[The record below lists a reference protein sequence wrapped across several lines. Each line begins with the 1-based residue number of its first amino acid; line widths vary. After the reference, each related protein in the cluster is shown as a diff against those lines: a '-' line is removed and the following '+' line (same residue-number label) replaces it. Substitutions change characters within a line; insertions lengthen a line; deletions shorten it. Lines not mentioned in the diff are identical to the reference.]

1 MTALNDAERAAAQR
15 DGKDVAGA
23 SNTALPLNVDQP
35 VTERTGWYPAWLP
48 SRKFLAA
55 VIAIGG
61 MQLLATMDST
71 VAIVALPKIQDELSL
86 SDAGRSWVITAYVL
100 TFGGLMLLGGRLGDT
115 IGRKR
120 TFIVGVALFTIASIL
135 CGVAWDETT
144 LVTARLLQGV
154 GAAIAAPTGLAL
166 IATTF
171 PKGPARNA
179 ATAVLAAMTGI
190 GSVMGLVV
198 GGALTEVS
206 WRWAFLVNVP
216 IGLMMIYLARK
227 TLTETHRER
236 MKLDATGA
244 ILATLACT
252 AAVFAFSMGPEKG
265 WMSAITLGSGLA
277 ALVFFLAFLFVERT
291 ALNPVVPFSLFRD
304 RNRVATFAAVFLAG
318 GVMFTLTVL
327 IGLYVQDIMG
337 YSALKAGLGFI
348 PFVIALGIGLGLSS
362 QLVSVFAPRVLVIAG
377 GVLVL
382 AAMVYGSTLNGG
394 IPYFPNL
401 VIPITVG
408 GLGIGMIVVP
418 LTVSAIAG
426 VDLDEIGPVSAIAL
440 MLQSL
445 GGPVVLAVIQAVITS
460 RTLYLGG
467 TTGPVRNMNPEQ
479 LHALDQGYTYGLLWV
494 AAVAVIVGA
503 VALFIGYTASQVAH
517 AQEVKE
523 AIDAGELGS
532 TMGHSELS
540 STPTRSDV

>member
-1 MTALNDAERAAAQR
+1 MTALNDAERAAIRR
-15 DGKDVAGA
+15 DAEGGA
-23 SNTALPLNVDQP
+23 NRALPTHVDHPPLEQ
-35 VTERTGWYPAWLP
+35 TGRYPAWLP
-48 SRKFLAA
+48 SKRFFAA

-135 CGVAWDETT
+135 CGVAWDEAT

-154 GAAIAAPTGLAL
+154 GAAIASPTGLAL

-179 ATAVLAAMTGI
+179 ATAVFAAMTGI

-216 IGLMMIYLARK
+216 IGLLMIHLARK
-227 TLTETHRER
+227 TLRETHREPL
-236 MKLDATGA
+236 KLDAAGA
-244 ILATLACT
+244 ILATLGCT
-252 AAVFAFSMGPEKG
+252 AAVFGFSMGPEAG
-265 WMSAITLGSGLA
+265 WLSPITIGSGVA
-277 ALVFFLAFLFVERT
+277 AVASLIAFLYVERS
-291 ALNPVVPFSLFRD
+291 ADNPVVPFDLFKD

-337 YSALKAGLGFI
+337 YTALRAGIGFI

-362 QLVSVFAPRVLVIAG
+362 HLVSIFPPRVLVIAG

-382 AAMVYGSTLNGG
+382 AAMLYGSTLNGG

-401 VIPITVG
+401 VLPITVG
-408 GLGIGMIVVP
+408 GFGIGMIVVP

-426 VDLDEIGPVSAIAL
+426 VGFDQIGPVSAIAL
-440 MLQSL
+440 MMQNL
-445 GGPVVLAVIQAVITS
+445 GGPVVLAIIQAVITS

-467 TTGPVRNMNPEQ
+467 TTGPVKYMDSAQ
-479 LHALDQGYTYGLLWV
+479 LHALDQGYSYGLLWV

-503 VALFIGYTASQVAH
+503 VALFIGYTSSQVAH
-517 AQEVKE
+517 AQEVKD
-523 AIDAGELGS
+523 AIDAGEL
-532 TMGHSELS
+532 
-540 STPTRSDV
+540 

>member
-1 MTALNDAERAAAQR
+1 MTALDDAERTSPFRRVDR
-15 DGKDVAGA
+15 DAGLRNA
-23 SNTALPLNVDQP
+23 SRGPLPAPLSSSAVEKARP
-35 VTERTGWYPAWLP
+35 STPAWLP
-48 SRKFLAA
+48 SRRFIAA
-55 VIAIGG
+55 VAAIGG

-71 VAIVALPKIQDELSL
+71 VAIVALPKIQDELGL

-120 TFIVGVALFTIASIL
+120 TFIVGVALFTIASVL
-135 CGVAWDETT
+135 CGIAWDQST
-144 LVTARLLQGV
+144 LVIARLLQGV

-166 IATTF
+166 VATTF

-179 ATAVLAAMTGI
+179 ATAVFAAMTGI

-206 WRWAFLVNVP
+206 WRLAFLVNVP
-216 IGLMMIYLARK
+216 IGLLMIYLAHE
-227 TLTETHRER
+227 TLRETHRER
-236 MKLDATGA
+236 MKLDAAGA
-244 ILATLACT
+244 LLATVACT
-252 AAVFAFSMGPEKG
+252 AAVFGFTQGPERG
-265 WMSAITLGSGLA
+265 WLAPATLGSGLA
-277 ALVFFLAFLFVERT
+277 ALLAMVAFVAVERN
-291 ALNPVVPFSLFRD
+291 AINPVVPFALFRD
-304 RNRVATFAAVFLAG
+304 RNRLATFAAIFLAG

-337 YSALKAGLGFI
+337 YSALRAGIGFI
-348 PFVIALGIGLGLSS
+348 PFVIALGIGLAASS
-362 QLVSVFAPRVLVIAG
+362 QLVNLFSPRVLVIAG

-382 AAMVYGSTLNGG
+382 GAMIYGSTLNAG

-408 GLGIGMIVVP
+408 GFGIGMIVVP

-426 VDLDEIGPVSAIAL
+426 VGFDQIGPVSAIAL

-445 GGPVVLAVIQAVITS
+445 GGPVVLAIIQAVITS

-467 TTGPVRNMNPEQ
+467 TTGPVTRMNPDQ

-503 VALFIGYTASQVAH
+503 VALFIGYTAQQVAH
-517 AQEVKE
+517 AQEVKDAFE
-523 AIDAGELGS
+523 AG
-532 TMGHSELS
+532 
-540 STPTRSDV
+540 DV

>member
-1 MTALNDAERAAAQR
+1 MTALNDAERAAIHR
-15 DGKDVAGA
+15 DAEGGA
-23 SNTALPLNVDQP
+23 NRSQPLRFPKSSEYPALEQ
-35 VTERTGWYPAWLP
+35 TSRYPAWLP
-48 SRKFLAA
+48 SRRFIAA

-71 VAIVALPKIQDELSL
+71 VAIVALPRIQDELSL

-135 CGVAWDETT
+135 CGLAWNEAT

-154 GAAIAAPTGLAL
+154 GAAIASPTALAL

-179 ATAVLAAMTGI
+179 ATAIFAAMTGV
-190 GSVMGLVV
+190 GSVMGLIV

-206 WRWAFLVNVP
+206 WRWAFLINIP
-216 IGLMMIYLARK
+216 IGLLMIRLARK
-227 TLTETHRER
+227 TLRETQRER
-236 MKLDATGA
+236 LKLDAAGA
-244 ILATLACT
+244 ILATLGCT
-252 AAVFAFSMGPEKG
+252 AAVFGFSMGPEQG
-265 WMSAITLGSGLA
+265 WLSPLTVGSGVA
-277 ALVFFLAFLFVERT
+277 ALVFLIAFLYVERT
-291 ALNPVVPFSLFRD
+291 ADNPVVPFELFKD

-337 YSALKAGLGFI
+337 YSALHAGVGFI

-362 QLVSVFAPRVLVIAG
+362 HLVSLFPPRVLVIAG

-382 AAMVYGSTLNGG
+382 GAMLYGSTLNGG

-401 VIPITVG
+401 VLPITVG
-408 GLGIGMIVVP
+408 GFGIGMIVVP

-426 VDLDEIGPVSAIAL
+426 VGFDQIGPVSAIAL
-440 MLQSL
+440 MMQNL

-467 TTGPVRNMNPEQ
+467 TTGPVKFMDTAQ

-494 AAVAVIVGA
+494 AAVAVIVGGA
-503 VALFIGYTASQVAH
+503 ALFIGYTSAQVAH
-517 AQEVKE
+517 AQEVKD
-523 AIDAGELGS
+523 ALDAGEL
-532 TMGHSELS
+532 
-540 STPTRSDV
+540 

>member
-1 MTALNDAERAAAQR
+1 MTALNDAERAAIRR
-15 DGKDVAGA
+15 DADGA
-23 SNTALPLNVDQP
+23 ANRAVPMHVEHPPQ
-35 VTERTGWYPAWLP
+35 EQTGRYPAWLP
-48 SRKFLAA
+48 SRRFIAG

-135 CGVAWDETT
+135 CGIAWDETT

-154 GAAIAAPTGLAL
+154 GAAIASPTGLAL

-171 PKGPARNA
+171 PKGPGRNA
-179 ATAVLAAMTGI
+179 ATAVFAAMTGV

-216 IGLMMIYLARK
+216 IGLLMIHLARK
-227 TLTETHRER
+227 TLRETHRER
-236 MKLDATGA
+236 LKLDATGA
-244 ILATLACT
+244 VLATLGCT
-252 AAVFAFSMGPEKG
+252 AAVFGFSMGPEQG
-265 WMSAITLGSGLA
+265 WRSPITIGSGVA
-277 ALVFFLAFLFVERT
+277 AAVFLIAFLYVERT
-291 ALNPVVPFSLFRD
+291 ADNPVMPFDLFKD

-337 YSALKAGLGFI
+337 YTALRAGVGFI

-362 QLVSVFAPRVLVIAG
+362 HLVSLFPPRLLVIAG

-382 AAMVYGSTLNGG
+382 AAMLYGSTLNGG

-401 VIPITVG
+401 VLPITVG
-408 GLGIGMIVVP
+408 GFGIGMIVVP

-426 VDLDEIGPVSAIAL
+426 VGFDQIGPVSAIAL
-440 MLQSL
+440 MLQNL

-467 TTGPVRNMNPEQ
+467 TTGPVKYMNSAQ

-494 AAVAVIVGA
+494 AAVAVLVGG
-503 VALFIGYTASQVAH
+503 VALFIGYTSSQVAH
-517 AQEVKE
+517 AQEVKD
-523 AIDAGELGS
+523 AIDAGEL
-532 TMGHSELS
+532 
-540 STPTRSDV
+540 

>member
-1 MTALNDAERAAAQR
+1 MTALNDADRSAAPKWGRSAAVPAR
-15 DGKDVAGA
+15 MPAGTLEQ
-23 SNTALPLNVDQP
+23 TALQ
-35 VTERTGWYPAWLP
+35 RTSYYPDWLP
-48 SRKFLAA
+48 SRRFLSA

-71 VAIVALPKIQDELSL
+71 VAIVALPKIQDELNL

-120 TFIVGVALFTIASIL
+120 TFIVGVTLFTIASIL
-135 CGVAWDETT
+135 CGMSWDQTT
-144 LVTARLLQGV
+144 LVVARLLQGV
-154 GAAIAAPTGLAL
+154 GAAIALPIGLVL
-166 IATTF
+166 VATTF

-179 ATAVLAAMTGI
+179 ATAVFAAMTGI

-206 WRWAFLVNVP
+206 WRLAFLVNVP
-216 IGLMMIYLARK
+216 LGVLMIVLARN
-227 TLTETHRER
+227 TLRETHKER
-236 MKLDATGA
+236 MKLDAAGA
-244 ILATLACT
+244 LLATVACT
-252 AAVFAFSMGPEKG
+252 AAVFGFTQGPENG
-265 WMSAITLGSGLA
+265 WMAPLTLLSAAVAVA
-277 ALVFFLAFLFVERT
+277 AFGAFLLVERN
-291 ALNPVVPFSLFRD
+291 AVNPVVPFSLFRD

-337 YSALKAGLGFI
+337 YSALRAGIGFI
-348 PFVIALGIGLGLSS
+348 PFVIALGIGLGASS
-362 QLVSVFAPRVLVIAG
+362 QLVNYFAPRLLVIAG
-377 GVLVL
+377 GILVL
-382 AAMVYGSTLNGG
+382 GAMIYGSTLDAG

-408 GLGIGMIVVP
+408 GFGIGMIVVP

-426 VDLDEIGPVSAIAL
+426 VGFDQIGPVSAIAL
-440 MLQSL
+440 MLQNL

-467 TTGPVRNMNPEQ
+467 TTGPVKNMNPAQ

-494 AAVAVIVGA
+494 AAVAVIVGG
-503 VALFIGYTASQVAH
+503 VALFIGYTSQQVAH

-523 AIDAGELGS
+523 AIDAGEI
-532 TMGHSELS
+532 
-540 STPTRSDV
+540 

>member
-1 MTALNDAERAAAQR
+1 MTALNDAERTHPFR
-15 DGKDVAGA
+15 RVDRGAGHRNA
-23 SNTALPLNVDQP
+23 SPLPAPMNSSEVQKVRP
-35 VTERTGWYPAWLP
+35 STPAWLP
-48 SRKFLAA
+48 SQRFFAA

-71 VAIVALPKIQDELSL
+71 VAIVALPKIQDELGL

-120 TFIVGVALFTIASIL
+120 AFISGVALFTIASVL
-135 CGVAWDETT
+135 CGVAWDQTT
-144 LVTARLLQGV
+144 LVVARLLQGV
-154 GAAIAAPTGLAL
+154 GSAIASPTGLAL
-166 IATTF
+166 VATTF

-179 ATAVLAAMTGI
+179 ATAVFAAMTGV

-206 WRWAFLVNVP
+206 WRLAFLVNVP
-216 IGLMMIYLARK
+216 IGVIMIYLART
-227 TLTETHRER
+227 TLRETHRER
-236 MKLDATGA
+236 MKLDAAGA
-244 ILATLACT
+244 LLATVACT
-252 AAVFAFSMGPEKG
+252 AAVFGFTQGPENG
-265 WMSAITLGSGLA
+265 WLAPTTLASGLV
-277 ALVFFLAFLFVERT
+277 ALLAMIAFVVVERS
-291 ALNPVVPFSLFRD
+291 AVNPVVPFALFKD
-304 RNRVATFAAVFLAG
+304 RNRLATFAAIFLAG

-337 YSALKAGLGFI
+337 YSALRAGIGFI
-348 PFVIALGIGLGLSS
+348 PFVIALGMGLAASS
-362 QLVSVFAPRVLVIAG
+362 QLVNFFPPRVLVIAG

-382 AAMVYGSTLNGG
+382 GAMIYGSTLNAG

-408 GLGIGMIVVP
+408 GFGIGMIVVP

-426 VDLDEIGPVSAIAL
+426 VGFDQIGPVSAIAL
-440 MLQSL
+440 MLQNL

-467 TTGPVRNMNPEQ
+467 TTGPVKRMNPEQ

-494 AAVAVIVGA
+494 AAVAVIVGGA
-503 VALFIGYTASQVAH
+503 ALFIGYTSQQVAH
-517 AQEVKE
+517 AQEVKDAFE
-523 AIDAGELGS
+523 AG
-532 TMGHSELS
+532 
-540 STPTRSDV
+540 DV

>member
-1 MTALNDAERAAAQR
+1 MQQNS
-15 DGKDVAGA
+15 K
-23 SNTALPLNVDQP
+23 S
-35 VTERTGWYPAWLP
+35 PAFLP
-48 SRKFLAA
+48 SWNFIAA

-71 VAIVALPKIQDELSL
+71 VAIVALPKIQDELGL

-120 TFIVGVALFTIASIL
+120 TFIVGVTLFTIASVL
-135 CGVAWDETT
+135 CGVAWDEAT
-144 LVTARLLQGV
+144 LVIARLLQGV
-154 GAAIAAPTGLAL
+154 GAAIASPTGLAL

-171 PKGPARNA
+171 PKGPARNT
-179 ATAVLAAMTGI
+179 ATAVFAAMTGV

-216 IGLMMIYLARK
+216 IGLIMLYLAR
-227 TLTETHRER
+227 THLRETDRAP
-236 MKLDATGA
+236 MKLDAAGA
-244 ILATLACT
+244 ILATLGCT
-252 AAVFAFSMGPEKG
+252 AAVFGFSMGPERG
-265 WMSAITLGSGLA
+265 WTDPVTLASGLG
-277 ALVFFLAFLFVERT
+277 ALVFFGAFLYVERT
-291 ALNPVVPFSLFRD
+291 AENPVVPFSLFRD
-304 RNRVATFAAVFLAG
+304 RNRVATFYAVFLAG

-327 IGLYVQDIMG
+327 IGLYVQDVMG
-337 YSALKAGLGFI
+337 YSALRAGIGFI

-362 QLVSVFAPRVLVIAG
+362 VLVSKFAPRLLVISG

-382 AAMVYGSTLNGG
+382 AAMIYGSTLHGD

-408 GLGIGMIVVP
+408 GFGIGMIVVP

-426 VDLDEIGPVSAIAL
+426 VGFDEIGPVSAIAL
-440 MLQSL
+440 MLQNL
-445 GGPVVLAVIQAVITS
+445 GGPVVLAIIQAVITS

-467 TTGPVRNMNPEQ
+467 TTGPVKNMNEAQ
-479 LHALDQGYTYGLLWV
+479 LNALDQGYTYGLLWV
-494 AAVAVIVGA
+494 AAVAVVVGA
-503 VALFIGYTASQVAH
+503 AALFIRYTAEEVAH
-517 AQEVKE
+517 AQEVKD
-523 AIDAGELGS
+523 AIDAGEL
-532 TMGHSELS
+532 EN
-540 STPTRSDV
+540 